1 MVKKPLRKIRDMW
14 RNRRFKKSSTAIIAA
29 AHAKIKDAKER
40 ALASA
45 NAQKSVEAHNGKPE

>member
-45 NAQKSVEAHNGKPE
+45 NAQKSVEAHN